1 MPSCLSG
8 VLIKWLVSENEA
20 QTVSVSFGK
29 EGNTTASQLQSLH
42 ESLSPIILGVFI
54 IYDVSFI
61 GTWTVHN

>member
-29 EGNTTASQLQSLH
+29 EGNTTASQLQS
-42 ESLSPIILGVFI
+42 PIILGVSI